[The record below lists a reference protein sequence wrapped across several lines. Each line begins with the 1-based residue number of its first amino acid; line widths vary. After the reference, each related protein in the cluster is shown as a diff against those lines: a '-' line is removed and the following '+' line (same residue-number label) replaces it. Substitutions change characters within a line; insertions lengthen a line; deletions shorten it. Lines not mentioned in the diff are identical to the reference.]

1 MKSPFR
7 ARARILALLG
17 DQLIGSDHLAIFEL
31 VKNAYDADATNATV
45 RLRKINTSEPIIDVV
60 DDGDGMSLETIRD
73 IWLELANDHRELQ
86 RKRRERTKLFGR
98 LPLGEKG
105 VGRFAVH
112 KLGRRIRLVTRPR
125 NSPVEYLVRVDWDS
139 LIQTKYLDQTE
150 VEVIT
155 REPTYFTG
163 RNDRSENGTRIRIE
177 GLRKRTWKR
186 GDARQLYRAITA
198 ISSPFESNEAF
209 NAILEVPDHPEWLMD
224 MPDVKAL
231 LKMAPWH
238 FTFSFDGRFNWK
250 YEFRSPI
257 PNRLE
262 GRILQAVGDGLL
274 VDAPRGSR
282 SRPVAD
288 LLMLDGIGPI
298 KGAFVSYDRDRKVLA
313 LLSQN
318 QLLKSFLEQ
327 QGGVRVYREGVRVYN
342 YGEPDDDWLQ
352 LDIRRVNRPAQRLSR
367 NIVVGAVNLS
377 IESSERLREKTNRE
391 GFDQTE
397 AFYRFRTLVTG
408 VIHKFEVER
417 AIDKDRL
424 KVLLEDGPD
433 SSVKIPVET
442 PIQELR
448 AAIHKDAGS
457 TVLLPLVDRI
467 ENEYQEMRDLLLRAG
482 MTGLN
487 LAVIMHEVERGIRSI
502 YEAAKAGSP
511 VVLVEQ
517 QSRSLMNLIE
527 SLGGLLREKSRG
539 NVDVRHLVQEAAE
552 ISTRRFRRHQIQMS
566 YDLPKETDPP
576 LIIKGSSPL
585 LLNALTNLIDNAI
598 YWLRVRWPDQ
608 KAGEELVRRIFIGI
622 SDDLE
627 GGRSL
632 VLADNGPGF
641 QDEPDVVT
649 KPFFTRRPDGTGLG
663 LYYASLAMN
672 LSGGTLLFP
681 DKQDLELP
689 TWVTGAVIALQFK
702 EPSK

>member
-1 MKSPFR
+1 MKAPFR
-7 ARARILALLG
+7 ARSRVLALLG

-31 VKNAYDADATNATV
+31 VKNAYDADATTATV
-45 RLRKINTSEPIIDVV
+45 RLRRIETSEPIIDVV
-60 DDGDGMSLETIRD
+60 DDGDGMDLRTIRD

-86 RKRRERTKLFGR
+86 RKAKQRTKLFGR

-125 NSPVEYLVRVDWDS
+125 NSSVEYLVRVDWDA
-139 LIQTKYLDQTE
+139 LIQTKYLDQTQ
-150 VEVIT
+150 VDIT
-155 REPTYFTG
+155 TRQPSYFLAEHG
-163 RNDRSENGTRIRIE
+163 RAEHGTRIRIE

-186 GDARQLYRAITA
+186 GDVRQLFRAVTA
-198 ISSPFESNEAF
+198 ISSPFETNEAF
-209 NAILEVPDHPEWLMD
+209 KAVLDVPDHPEWLLD
-224 MPDVKAL
+224 MPDVESL

-238 FTFSFDGRFNWK
+238 FSFVFDGKFSWK

-262 GRILQAVGDGLL
+262 GRNLGADGDHLL
-274 VDAPRGSR
+274 IDAPRGSR
-282 SRPVAD
+282 SRPIAD

-298 KGAFVSYDRDRKVLA
+298 RGSFVSYDRDRKVLA
-313 LLSQN
+313 LLPQN

-397 AFYRFRTLVTG
+397 AFYRFKTLITG

-424 KVLLEDGPD
+424 KVLLEGPD
-433 SSVKIPVET
+433 GSVTIPVET

-448 AAIHKDAGS
+448 VAINNNAGS
-457 TVLLPLVDRI
+457 IVLLPLVDRI

-487 LAVIMHEVERGIRSI
+487 LAVIIHEVERGIRSI

-511 VVLVEQ
+511 VALVEQ
-517 QSRSLMNLIE
+517 QSRSLMRLIE

-539 NVDVRHLVQEAAE
+539 KVDIRQLVQEAAE
-552 ISTRRFRRHQIQMS
+552 INTRRFRRHHIQMT
-566 YDLPKETDPP
+566 YELPNEGDPFV
-576 LIIKGSSPL
+576 IKGSSPL
-585 LLNALTNLIDNAI
+585 LLNVLTNLIDNSI
-598 YWLRVRWPDQ
+598 YWLRVRWPDKQ
-608 KAGEELVRRIFIGI
+608 PDQENVRRIFVGV
-622 SDDLE
+622 SDEIE

-632 VLADNGPGF
+632 ILADNGPGF

-663 LYYASLAMN
+663 LYYASLAMT
-672 LSGGTLLFP
+672 LSGGTLRFP
-681 DKQDLELP
+681 DRDDLELP
-689 TWVTGAVIALQFK
+689 DWATGAVIALQFS
-702 EPSK
+702 EPTK